1 MKRRSYLTVGIIIAG
16 AILVCPLG
24 AAAQSSTESKA
35 AADKARVEELTKYA
49 RATYDQ
55 ATQQAATALA
65 NPQQLTLEERAQ
77 ARPVIK
83 LTQDEAVKRALDNN
97 IELTVARMNPQ
108 LQDMSLE
115 SFYAAYLPTL
125 TATLNATSSNPLPT
139 SLLNGV
145 GNVTNSGKV
154 FNAGLTKLM
163 PWYGGNLSVNFNNNR
178 TDTNST
184 FATLNPQY
192 TAQLQAT
199 YTQPLWRNFKIDST
213 RLSIL
218 TGRITRELTDVQ
230 LKSTIINTQ
239 ANTRNAYWNL
249 VYSIQALDAAKQ
261 SLALASR
268 LVQDNQTR
276 VEVGTLAPMDVISAQ
291 AEVATRRQTLTSAEA
306 SRRTAEI
313 TLKRLIV
320 GGTDDA
326 MWTSTIEPVDR
337 VSVERTPVNLEAAIK
352 IALGQRTDLVQARRT
367 MDSSDLTINYLNNQL
382 KPQVD
387 LQAIYGTRGLGGNTF
402 VFDPT
407 RTFVVNTVPGGYFD
421 SVKMASKI
429 KYPNW
434 PVQLNFSYP
443 IGNSTSDI
451 AYAKAKVQYKQAQIQ
466 LHATELQVATDV
478 TNAALNVE
486 STLRRYDAAIAARQ
500 LSEKRLEAEQSKFE
514 VGMSYN
520 YLVVQAQ
527 RDLSDALNTEL
538 RAALDYRIALT
549 EFDRVQI
556 TPTSGGSGGVS
567 TVTGR

>member
-434 PVQLNFSYP
+434 TVQLNFSYP

>member
-1 MKRRSYLTVGIIIAG
+1 MAG
-16 AILVCPLG
+16 ALMVCPLG
-24 AAAQSSTESKA
+24 AAAQSSSESKA
-35 AADKARVEELTKYA
+35 AADKLRIEELTRYA

-55 ATQQAATALA
+55 AKQQAA
-65 NPQQLTLEERAQ
+65 PQQLTLEERAQ

-97 IELTVARMNPQ
+97 IDLTVARMNPQ

-115 SFYAAYLPTL
+115 SFYAAYLPNL
-125 TATLNATSSNPLPT
+125 TSMVNATSNNPLPT
-139 SLLNGV
+139 SLLNG
-145 GNVTNSGKV
+145 GTNVTNSTQN

-163 PWYGGNLSVNFNNNR
+163 PWYGGNMSVSFNNSR
-178 TDTNST
+178 TNTSST
-184 FATLNPQY
+184 FATLNPSYQ
-192 TAQLQAT
+192 ASLSAT

-213 RLSIL
+213 RQSIL

-249 VYSIQALDAAKQ
+249 VYAIQALEASKQ
-261 SLALASR
+261 SLALAAR

-291 AEVATRRQTLTSAEA
+291 AEAATRQQTLTAAEA
-306 SRRTAEI
+306 TRRTAEI

-320 GGTDDA
+320 SGTEDV
-326 MWTSTIEPVDR
+326 MWNSTIAPVDR
-337 VSVERTPVNLEAAIK
+337 VSVERTPVNLEAAIAT
-352 IALGQRTDLVQARRT
+352 ALSQRTDLVQARRT
-367 MDSSDLTINYLNNQL
+367 MDSSDITLNYLNNQL
-382 KPQVD
+382 KPQLD
-387 LQAIYGTRGLGGNTF
+387 LLATYGTRGLGGNTF
-402 VFDPT
+402 IFDPT
-407 RTFVVNTVPGGYFD
+407 KTFVTGTIPGGYFD
-421 SVKMASKI
+421 AAKMASKI
-429 KYPNW
+429 QYPNW
-434 PVQLNFSYP
+434 TVQMNFSYP
-443 IGNSTSDI
+443 LGNSAADI
-451 AYAKAKVQYKQAQIQ
+451 AYARAKVQYKQSQVQ
-466 LHATELQVATDV
+466 LRSTELQVATDV

-527 RDLSDALNTEL
+527 RDLNDAINVEL

-556 TPTSGGSGGVS
+556 TPSSGGSGGVS
-567 TVTGR
+567 GVSGGGGTTTTSSTGRVGG